1 MGFVECTLPHDK
13 VMNVFFNTM
22 IMLKTN
28 FKKFS
33 GNSKEDT
40 FKSSSTMKVVE
51 QESIKQG
58 NSEQSAQTFKVS
70 QKKKK
75 SEKKSIK
82 QVLQNPN

>member
-1 MGFVECTLPHDK
+1 
-13 VMNVFFNTM
+13 MNVFFNTM

-70 QKKKK
+70 QKKKQYQASAAEPQLK
-75 SEKKSIK
+75 VATLKRS
-82 QVLQNPN
+82 